1 MIEHRNKNRILI
13 LVIAIMRII
22 TIMPIYVANGEP
34 GAETKEY
41 KIIIT
46 VNDDNATSAPIEGA
60 DVTYKLTVENGE
72 IIKEGSVITGE
83 QGTAEII
90 ITDNN
95 NALSG
100 ISEDNKAYL
109 SYYVEKTGDK
119 NYASVYKLEEIT
131 ALNISE
137 NPYNAEQI
145 TLKEGTALGITSEHG
160 SVKVNNVPVT
170 LDSTTQI
177 GTAYVVRGED
187 VEITIDTEK
196 GYKPGTVKSV
206 SGGNS
211 TEIEASKDNVYALN
225 VSEENMMVEVNYNT
239 VKFKISVKQEEKY
252 GEIKLCEESVNLND
266 LDFTDEKFK
275 DELEVDDLDKA
286 KVVVNY
292 KDEYWPMKVII
303 KKEDSEQVVLTYNTS
318 GGTKGAWS
326 LSTMDAYLGILE
338 KINYNVEVS
347 VIYSMYTVTIDSS
360 ITNGKIMF
368 IDSKGQEQT
377 QLDKIGDYTVMNLK
391 ITPDDGYV
399 LSKLIVEESKDPDID
414 TSDFE
419 NNSDGSISGGIRI
432 MNGISEDIIVS
443 AEFVL
448 KSQADTAVPKIT
460 DTKAQIYTDRV
471 TLSWDKVSTAEG
483 YNVYVDGKKVNDKP
497 ITENTYVI
505 KGLKKNTSYKVNV
518 TSITDGSES
527 EKSADISLAT
537 GNTVLGDLSGDGKV
551 NIIDAMRIFHYVSG
565 RNKNAEVIKG
575 DINGDGKINIIDAMK
590 IIHFISGRN
599 KEY

>member
-1 MIEHRNKNRILI
+1 MIEHRNKNRILA
-13 LVIAIMRII
+13 LVIAIMLII

-34 GAETKEY
+34 EAETKEY

-46 VNDDNATSAPIEGA
+46 VHDDSATPAPIEGA

-131 ALNISE
+131 AFNTSE
-137 NPYNAEQI
+137 NPYHAEQT

-170 LDSTTQI
+170 LDSTTHI

-196 GYKPGTVKSV
+196 GYKLGTVKSV

-252 GEIKLCEESVNLND
+252 GEIKLYEYEEGVNFGV

-275 DELEVDDLDKA
+275 DKLEVDNLDKVYISMRYA
-286 KVVVNY
+286 
-292 KDEYWPMKVII
+292 DEYWPYKLIV
-303 KKEDSEQVVLTYNTS
+303 KNEDSGQVVYTDNLSGSGTLTIPMRGN
-318 GGTKGAWS
+318 
-326 LSTMDAYLGILE
+326 DIFE
-338 KINYNVEVS
+338 KINYNIQVS
-347 VIYSMYTVTIDSS
+347 VIAYYHTVTIDSS

-391 ITPDDGYV
+391 ITPDAGYV
-399 LSKLIVEESKDPDID
+399 LSKLIVEGSKDPDID

-419 NNSDGSISGGIRI
+419 KNSDGSISGGIRI

-448 KSQADTAVPKIT
+448 NAQTDTAVPKIT